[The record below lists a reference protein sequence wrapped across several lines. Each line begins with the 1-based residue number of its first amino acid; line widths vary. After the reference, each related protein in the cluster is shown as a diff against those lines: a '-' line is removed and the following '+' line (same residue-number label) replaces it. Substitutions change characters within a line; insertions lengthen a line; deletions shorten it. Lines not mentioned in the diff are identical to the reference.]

1 VAIAAEA
8 NMDARGTYERVGESE
23 KEEER
28 ARGVLLT
35 GATGLVGGR
44 LLPALVDRFD
54 LVRTLSRGGHSG
66 AQGVEARRWDGV
78 DPGEHALDDVD
89 TVIHLAGE
97 PIFGG
102 LPTAS
107 RMERVRASRIDST
120 RRLVDRMLDR
130 PKVDR
135 PSTFVCASA
144 VGFYGDC
151 GDAVLTED
159 APNGEGLLA
168 EICRD
173 WESEA
178 VRAEAGGIRVVRL
191 RIAVVLSA
199 DGGALALMKTPFK
212 LGIGGKLG
220 RGRQFFPWIHLD
232 DLVRVIFWCLDE
244 PIEGPV
250 NAVAPEA
257 VRNSE
262 FTRSLASVLSRPA
275 ILPVPGWAIRLA
287 LGPISGEL
295 LGSRRVD
302 PDRLV
307 KSGFVFDRPTL
318 RSALAHEFS

>member
-1 VAIAAEA
+1 
-8 NMDARGTYERVGESE
+8 MTYERAGENESAE
-23 KEEER
+23 EEER

-35 GATGLVGGR
+35 GATGLVGGS
-44 LLPALVDRFD
+44 LLPGLLKRFD
-54 LVRTLSRGGHSG
+54 VVRTLSRGGRSDSE
-66 AQGVEARRWDGV
+66 VVDARSWDGV
-78 DPGEHALDDVD
+78 DPGGSALDDVD

-107 RMERVRASRIDST
+107 RMERVRSSRIDST
-120 RRLVDRMLDR
+120 SRLVDRMLER
-130 PKVDR
+130 ARGDR

-144 VGFYGDC
+144 VGFYGDR
-151 GDAVLTED
+151 GDAVLAED

-168 EICRD
+168 ELCRD

-199 DGGALALMKTPFK
+199 EGGALALMKTPFK
-212 LGIGGKLG
+212 LGVGGRLG
-220 RGRQFFPWIHLD
+220 SGRQFFPWIHID
-232 DLVRVIFWCLDE
+232 DLVRVIFWCLE
-244 PIEGPV
+244 KPIQGPV

-262 FTRSLASVLSRPA
+262 FTRSLASVLRRPA
-275 ILPVPGWAIRLA
+275 IFPVPGGAIRLA

-295 LGSRRVD
+295 LGSRRVS

-307 KSGFVFDRPTL
+307 ESGFVFDHPVL
-318 RSALAHEFS
+318 RSALEQEFG